1 MQKKL
6 DKIEFDKIKVKA
18 LKFKKVQEEYKALE
32 KEKDELSK
40 DLRNFMFVNGISEF
54 DFEKESLD
62 VRSIVT
68 VKNIKKVTVTFD
80 ADKLEKRF
88 DKELC
93 NEFIEKKYEINNIE
107 GLVKYLKS
115 CGVDPKEFKKYI
127 NVEKKV
133 NNKKLDE
140 ISNLGDI
147 TEEDLKGCFTMEESV
162 GYIKITEAD

>member
-62 VRSIVT
+62 GRSVVT

-80 ADKLEKRF
+80 ADKLEKRL

-147 TEEDLKGCFTMEESV
+147 TEEDLKGCFTTKESV